1 MSVRLQCLG
10 GGKMGEAIVRGLLS
24 SGWARADE
32 ILVVEALPARRE
44 ELSER
49 YPSLNVG
56 ENLEPGIDVLLAIK
70 PQDVAA
76 ALSPGDLQGG
86 AEILSDG
93 GRGGGF
99 SRGGGSQEDA
109 GVLSG
114 GTDLDFKEGQSDL
127 DSKRDQ
133 PSVAVSARFPRLLS
147 IAAGVR
153 IEVLQSLLGSECRVL
168 RAMPNTPALLGAG
181 MAAVAAGT
189 GATEDDLA
197 WAKGILSAV
206 GKVVVVEEDLLDAV
220 TGVSGSG
227 PAYLFLVAEAM
238 IAAGVEAGLEPEVAD
253 ILTRQT
259 LLGSALLLAEGE
271 DAPEQLRV
279 NVTSP
284 GGTTAEALKVFEERD
299 LRDIFREAILAAT
312 ERSKELGE

>member
-1 MSVRLQCLG
+1 
-10 GGKMGEAIVRGLLS
+10 MGEAIVRGLLS

-70 PQDVAA
+70 PQDVEGALSAA
-76 ALSPGDLQGG
+76 AAS
-86 AEILSDG
+86 
-93 GRGGGF
+93 
-99 SRGGGSQEDA
+99 
-109 GVLSG
+109 
-114 GTDLDFKEGQSDL
+114 
-127 DSKRDQ
+127 
-133 PSVAVSARFPRLLS
+133 RFPRLLS

-153 IEVLQSLLGSECRVL
+153 IEVLQSLLGRECRVL

-181 MAAVAAGT
+181 MAALAAGH
-189 GATEDDLA
+189 GVTEDDLA
-197 WAKGILSAV
+197 WAEGILSAV
-206 GKVVVVEEDLLDAV
+206 GKVVVVEEELLDAV

-227 PAYLFLVAEAM
+227 PAYLFSVAEAM

-253 ILTRQT
+253 TLTRQT
-259 LLGSALLLAEGE
+259 LLGSAMLLTEGE
-271 DAPEQLRV
+271 DTPEQLRM

-284 GGTTAEALKVFEERD
+284 GGTTAEALKVFEERG

-312 ERSKELGE
+312 ERSKDLGGEAGG

>member
-1 MSVRLQCLG
+1 
-10 GGKMGEAIVRGLLS
+10 MGEAIVQGLLS
-24 SGWARADE
+24 SGWALEEE

-49 YPSLNVG
+49 YPGLNVG
-56 ENLEPGIDVLLAIK
+56 ENSELGADVLLAVK
-70 PQDVAA
+70 PQDVAT
-76 ALSPGDLQGG
+76 ALSAFAHP
-86 AEILSDG
+86 I
-93 GRGGGF
+93 
-99 SRGGGSQEDA
+99 
-109 GVLSG
+109 
-114 GTDLDFKEGQSDL
+114 
-127 DSKRDQ
+127 
-133 PSVAVSARFPRLLS
+133 PRLLS

-153 IEVLQSLLGSECRVL
+153 IEVLQSLLGRECRVL

-181 MAAVAAGT
+181 MAALAAGP
-189 GATEDDLA
+189 GAAEDDLA

-206 GKVVVVEEDLLDAV
+206 GKVVVVEEELMDAV

-253 ILTRQT
+253 TLTRQT
-259 LLGSALLLAEGE
+259 LLGSAMLLAEGE
-271 DAPEQLRV
+271 DTPEQLRV

-284 GGTTAEALKVFEERD
+284 GGTTAEALQVFEEAG

-312 ERSKELGE
+312 ERSKELGG

>member
-1 MSVRLQCLG
+1 
-10 GGKMGEAIVRGLLS
+10 MGEAIVRGLLS

-49 YPSLNVG
+49 YPDLNVG

-70 PQDVAA
+70 PQDVAT
-76 ALSPGDLQGG
+76 ALSLGDSLEG
-86 AEILSDG
+86 
-93 GRGGGF
+93 
-99 SRGGGSQEDA
+99 A
-109 GVLSG
+109 GVLSEG
-114 GTDLDFKEGQSDL
+114 SDLGDEGRQSDL
-127 DSKRDQ
+127 VAESGQ
-133 PSVAVSARFPRLLS
+133 SSVAAASRSPRLLS

-181 MAAVAAGT
+181 MAALAAGH
-189 GATEDDLA
+189 GVTEDDLA
-197 WAKGILSAV
+197 WAEGILSAV

-227 PAYLFLVAEAM
+227 PAYLFSVAEAM
-238 IAAGVEAGLEPEVAD
+238 IAAGVEAGLDPEVAD
-253 ILTRQT
+253 TLTRQT
-259 LLGSALLLAEGE
+259 LLGSAMLLTEGE
-271 DAPEQLRV
+271 DTPEQLRV

-284 GGTTAEALKVFEERD
+284 GGTTAEALKVFEERG

-312 ERSKELGE
+312 ERSKELGGEAGG

>member
-1 MSVRLQCLG
+1 
-10 GGKMGEAIVRGLLS
+10 MGEAIVRGLLS
-24 SGWARADE
+24 SEWARADE

-49 YPSLNVG
+49 YPGLNVG

-70 PQDVAA
+70 PQDVEG
-76 ALSPGDLQGG
+76 ALS
-86 AEILSDG
+86 
-93 GRGGGF
+93 
-99 SRGGGSQEDA
+99 
-109 GVLSG
+109 
-114 GTDLDFKEGQSDL
+114 
-127 DSKRDQ
+127 
-133 PSVAVSARFPRLLS
+133 VATASRFPRLLS

-181 MAAVAAGT
+181 MAALAAGP
-189 GATEDDLA
+189 GANEDDLA
-197 WAKGILSAV
+197 WATDILRSV
-206 GKVVVVEEDLLDAV
+206 GKVVVVEEELLDAV

-238 IAAGVEAGLEPEVAD
+238 IAAGVEAGLDPEVAD
-253 ILTRQT
+253 TLTRQT
-259 LLGSALLLAEGE
+259 LLGSAMLLAEGE
-271 DAPEQLRV
+271 DAPEQLRM

-284 GGTTAEALKVFEERD
+284 GGTTAEALKVFEERG

-312 ERSKELGE
+312 ERSKDLGGEAGG

>member
-1 MSVRLQCLG
+1 MKAMSVRLQCLG
-10 GGKMGEAIVRGLLS
+10 GGKMGEAIVQGLLS
-24 SGWARADE
+24 SGWALAEE

-49 YPSLNVG
+49 YPGLNVG
-56 ENLEPGIDVLLAIK
+56 ENSEMGTDVLLAVK

-76 ALSPGDLQGG
+76 ALS
-86 AEILSDG
+86 AS
-93 GRGGGF
+93 
-99 SRGGGSQEDA
+99 
-109 GVLSG
+109 
-114 GTDLDFKEGQSDL
+114 
-127 DSKRDQ
+127 
-133 PSVAVSARFPRLLS
+133 SARFPRLLS

-153 IEVLQSLLGSECRVL
+153 IEVLQSLLGRECRVL

-181 MAAVAAGT
+181 MAALAAGP
-189 GATEDDLA
+189 GAAEDDLA

-206 GKVVVVEEDLLDAV
+206 GKVVVVEETMMDAV

-253 ILTRQT
+253 MLTRQT
-259 LLGSALLLAEGE
+259 LLGSAMLLAEGE
-271 DAPEQLRV
+271 DTPEQLRV

-284 GGTTAEALKVFEERD
+284 GGTTAEALQVFEEAG

-312 ERSKELGE
+312 ERSKELGG

>member
-1 MSVRLQCLG
+1 
-10 GGKMGEAIVRGLLS
+10 MGEAIVQGLLS
-24 SGWARADE
+24 SGWALAEE

-49 YPSLNVG
+49 YPGLNVG
-56 ENLEPGIDVLLAIK
+56 ENSEMGADVLLAVK
-70 PQDVAA
+70 PQDVAT
-76 ALSPGDLQGG
+76 ALS
-86 AEILSDG
+86 AS
-93 GRGGGF
+93 
-99 SRGGGSQEDA
+99 
-109 GVLSG
+109 
-114 GTDLDFKEGQSDL
+114 
-127 DSKRDQ
+127 
-133 PSVAVSARFPRLLS
+133 SARFPRLLS

-153 IEVLQSLLGSECRVL
+153 IEVLQSLLGRECRVL

-181 MAAVAAGT
+181 MAALAAGP
-189 GATEDDLA
+189 GSAENDLA

-206 GKVVVVEEDLLDAV
+206 GKVVVVEEELMDAV

-253 ILTRQT
+253 TLTRQT
-259 LLGSALLLAEGE
+259 LLGSAMLLAEGE
-271 DAPEQLRV
+271 DTPEQLRV

-284 GGTTAEALKVFEERD
+284 GGTTAEALQVFEEAG

-312 ERSKELGE
+312 ERSKELGG

>member
-10 GGKMGEAIVRGLLS
+10 GGKMGEAIVQGLLS
-24 SGWARADE
+24 SGWALAEE

-49 YPSLNVG
+49 YPGLNVG
-56 ENLEPGIDVLLAIK
+56 ENSELGADVLLAVK
-70 PQDVAA
+70 PQDVAT
-76 ALSPGDLQGG
+76 ALSAFAPP
-86 AEILSDG
+86 I
-93 GRGGGF
+93 
-99 SRGGGSQEDA
+99 
-109 GVLSG
+109 
-114 GTDLDFKEGQSDL
+114 
-127 DSKRDQ
+127 
-133 PSVAVSARFPRLLS
+133 PRLLS

-153 IEVLQSLLGSECRVL
+153 IEVLQSLLGRECRVL

-181 MAAVAAGT
+181 MAALAAGP
-189 GATEDDLA
+189 GAAEDDLA

-206 GKVVVVEEDLLDAV
+206 GKVVVVEEELLDAV

-253 ILTRQT
+253 TLTRQT
-259 LLGSALLLAEGE
+259 LLGSAMLLAEGE
-271 DAPEQLRV
+271 DTPEQLRV

-312 ERSKELGE
+312 ERSKELGG

>member
-1 MSVRLQCLG
+1 
-10 GGKMGEAIVRGLLS
+10 MGEAIVRGLLS
-24 SGWARADE
+24 SGWARAEE

-44 ELSER
+44 ELSEQ
-49 YPSLNVG
+49 YPGLNVG
-56 ENLEPGIDVLLAIK
+56 DNLELGIDVLLAVK

-76 ALSPGDLQGG
+76 ALSV
-86 AEILSDG
+86 
-93 GRGGGF
+93 
-99 SRGGGSQEDA
+99 GS
-109 GVLSG
+109 
-114 GTDLDFKEGQSDL
+114 
-127 DSKRDQ
+127 
-133 PSVAVSARFPRLLS
+133 SARFPRLLS

-153 IEVLQSLLGSECRVL
+153 IEVLQSLLGPDCCVL

-181 MAAVAAGT
+181 MAAVAAGP

-206 GKVVVVEEDLLDAV
+206 GKVVAVEEDLLDAV

-253 ILTRQT
+253 TLTRQT
-259 LLGSALLLAEGE
+259 LLGSAMLLAEGE
-271 DAPEQLRV
+271 DTPEQLRV

-284 GGTTAEALKVFEERD
+284 GGTTAEALKVFED
-299 LRDIFREAILAAT
+299 AGLRDIFREAILAAT
-312 ERSKELGE
+312 ERSKELGG